1 MSEYTELILDASYK
15 FNIGIQ
21 YSFITLSKLQIVHS
35 KVCLE
40 DILHINCSLRWVA
53 RTECVQGI
61 HHSHVQVDCFRLKQ
75 STCRLALIQH
85 LIDDLVPE
93 IKSLHRKL
101 LPVDLLVRVGYVEGT
116 TEEKVVV
123 GGILSIAQYFIIEQV
138 ISHFICCF
146 TGLVSEGLAEER

>member
-1 MSEYTELILDASYK
+1 
-15 FNIGIQ
+15 
-21 YSFITLSKLQIVHS
+21 
-35 KVCLE
+35 LE
-40 DILHINCSLRWVA
+40 
-53 RTECVQGI
+53 
-61 HHSHVQVDCFRLKQ
+61 Q

-101 LPVDLLVRVGYVEGT
+101 LPVDLLVRVSYVKRT
-116 TEEKVVV
+116 TEEHVVI
-123 GGILSIAQYFIIEQV
+123 GGILSIAQYFIIEQI

>member
-15 FNIGIQ
+15 FNISIQ
-21 YSFITLSKLQIVHS
+21 YSLITLSKLQVVHS
-35 KVCLE
+35 KVRLK
-40 DILHINCSLRWVA
+40 DIFHINCSLRRVTS
-53 RTECVQGI
+53 TEGIQCI
-61 HHSHVQVDCFRLKQ
+61 HHSHIQVYCFRLEQ
-75 STCRLALIQH
+75 STCWLALIQH

-101 LPVDLLVRVGYVEGT
+101 LPIDLLVRVSHVEGT
-116 TEEKVVV
+116 TEEHVVI
-123 GGILSIAQYFIIEQV
+123 GGILSIAQYFIIEQI